1 APTEQVIAFPVDD
14 RYGCCGSY
22 NQASASFD
30 GFSCRNGRF
39 SFTMAYNACEEAS
52 QVSGEATTSAT
63 GCEPFSLLGGLYLRV
78 MPGGACAD

>member
-1 APTEQVIAFPVDD
+1 
-14 RYGCCGSY
+14 
-22 NQASASFD
+22 
-30 GFSCRNGRF
+30 
-39 SFTMAYNACEEAS
+39 MAYNACEEAS